1 MFATTT
7 QILKLQAE
15 IIEYLFSI
23 SNDYWRI
30 LGNCNIFIKL
40 LVTFIFFS
48 LFEFLNIFLLK
59 LMKIVFFYFSNLF
72 IILNITFQACF
83 PFPH

>member
-40 LVTFIFFS
+40 SFFFS

-59 LMKIVFFYFSNLF
+59 LMKIVFLYFSNLF

>member
-23 SNDYWRI
+23 SNDTWRI

-59 LMKIVFFYFSNLF
+59 
-72 IILNITFQACF
+72 
-83 PFPH
+83 

>member
-7 QILKLQAE
+7 EILKLQAE

-23 SNDYWRI
+23 SNDTWRI

-40 LVTFIFFS
+40 LVTFFFS

-59 LMKIVFFYFSNLF
+59 
-72 IILNITFQACF
+72 
-83 PFPH
+83 

>member
-23 SNDYWRI
+23 SNDTWRI

-40 LVTFIFFS
+40 LVIFFS
-48 LFEFLNIFLLK
+48 LFEFLKNFLLK
-59 LMKIVFFYFSNLF
+59 
-72 IILNITFQACF
+72 
-83 PFPH
+83 